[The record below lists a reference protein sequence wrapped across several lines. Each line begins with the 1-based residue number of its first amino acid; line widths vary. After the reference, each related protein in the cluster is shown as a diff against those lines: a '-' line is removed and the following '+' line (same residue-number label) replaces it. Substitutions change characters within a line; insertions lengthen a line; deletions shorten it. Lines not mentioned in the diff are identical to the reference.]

1 MRAATLACRCSSTNG
16 EENENRLPATY
27 TQESK
32 LLKRAIRSLSSA
44 NSAFFIHIDLKA
56 DIRKFSGIGGKN
68 IFLSEP
74 RMPVYWGEF
83 SQVEATIQLMR
94 QALGSSTR
102 YDYFVFLQGSDYPLR
117 CSRYIEAFLERH
129 SDWEF
134 MSVVKMPAPGY
145 PLAKINKLRYP
156 SDKPVRRFASRALAK
171 LGLAQRD
178 YRKYL
183 GTLEAYAGDACWA
196 LSRDACAY
204 ILEFA
209 GCNPHVER
217 YFRNTFSPD
226 EMFFHTILGNSPLC
240 PRARRGLVYRDWP
253 IPGAHPDMLNDAH
266 ITFFEQQEKVWVEDQ
281 FGSGEVLFARKFSD
295 DRLDLVEPN
304 RRDDKAEGSST
315 PPPHSQR
322 PIHKLYLESYPE
334 SFMQPSGVFCYR

>member
-1 MRAATLACRCSSTNG
+1 MKIAYLILTHAN
-16 EENENRLPATY
+16 PH
-27 TQESK
+27 
-32 LLKRAIRSLSSA
+32 LLKRAIGALSSERC
-44 NSAFFIHIDLKA
+44 AFFIHIDLKT

-68 IFLSEP
+68 IFLSAR
-74 RMPVYWGEF
+74 RMPVYWAEF

-94 QALGSSTR
+94 QALSSSAK

-117 CSRYIEAFLERH
+117 CSGYIEEFLERN

-145 PLAKINKLRYP
+145 PLSKINKLRYP

-171 LGLAQRD
+171 LGLARRD

-183 GTLEAYAGDACWA
+183 GSLEAYAGDACWA

-209 GCNPHVER
+209 ASNPQVER

-226 EMFFHTILGNSPLC
+226 EMFFHTILGNSPFR
-240 PRARRGLVYRDWP
+240 PRARRGLLYRDWP
-253 IPGAHPDMLNDAH
+253 VPGAHPDMLTDAH
-266 ITFFEQQEKVWVEDQ
+266 ITFFEQQEKVCVEDQ

-295 DRLDLVEPN
+295 DRLDLLQRIDQMMVRKGK
-304 RRDDKAEGSST
+304 RRAS
-315 PPPHSQR
+315 
-322 PIHKLYLESYPE
+322 L
-334 SFMQPSGVFCYR
+334 